1 MTTIAYKAGIIAA
14 DSQVTADDTKY
25 LSADKITIV
34 SRNVVLACAGD
45 VNDILLLERWFRE
58 VDTNWYEALNTKPK
72 VRKTLDAILLSEGR
86 PYTIY
91 RDGYPEPLGHPFIAV
106 GSGWK
111 FAMAGMHLGLS
122 APDAVKLASE
132 FDVNTNDRIKYL
144 DVTQLQ
150 GPGKATKK
158 ARRST
163 ARAPAASPIQ
173 TQEAGT
179 REANTQGTGTGE

>member
-1 MTTIAYKAGIIAA
+1 MTTIAYSAGIIAA
-14 DSQVTADDTKY
+14 DSQITADDTKY

-34 SRNVVLACAGD
+34 SRNIVLGCAGD

-58 VDTNWYEALNTKPK
+58 VDTNWYEAINTKPK
-72 VRKTLDAILLSEGR
+72 IRKALDAILLSEGR

-122 APDAVKLASE
+122 APDAVKLASV

-150 GPGKATKK
+150 GQGKATKK
-158 ARRST
+158 ARRSST
-163 ARAPAASPIQ
+163 RSPAASPIQ
-173 TQEAGT
+173 TQEAGAGAT
-179 REANTQGTGTGE
+179 ITQGNGEG